1 MDTTDKA
8 STMSG
13 KPGYYDVY
21 EGYQEDPTGPARL
34 ITLARSAQRHARAA
48 MAAEALAMGAIG
60 LAIGVTVGAVVAWK
74 MSPRRR

>member
-21 EGYQEDPTGPARL
+21 EGYQEDATGPARL
-34 ITLARSAQRHARAA
+34 VSLARAA
-48 MAAEALAMGAIG
+48 RRSARAALAAEALAMGAIG
-60 LAIGVTVGAVVAWK
+60 LAVGVTVGAAVARK
-74 MSPRRR
+74 LSPRRR

>member
-21 EGYQEDPTGPARL
+21 EGYQEDATGPARL
-34 ITLARSAQRHARAA
+34 VSLARAA
-48 MAAEALAMGAIG
+48 RRSARAALAAEALAMGAIG
-60 LAIGVTVGAVVAWK
+60 LAVGVTVGAAVAWK
-74 MSPRRR
+74 LSPRRR

>member
-8 STMSG
+8 STMTT

-34 ITLARSAQRHARAA
+34 ITLARSARRHARAA
-48 MAAEALAMGAIG
+48 LAAEALAMGAIG
-60 LAIGVTVGAVVAWK
+60 LAIGVTVGAAVAWK

>member
-8 STMSG
+8 SPMTT

-34 ITLARSAQRHARAA
+34 ISLARAA
-48 MAAEALAMGAIG
+48 RRSARAALAAEALAMGAIG
-60 LAIGVTVGAVVAWK
+60 LAIGVTVGAALAWK
-74 MSPRRR
+74 FSPRRR